1 MILSLRWNQ
10 LLRPQLSAR
19 LRSTSFAAL
28 RLRFARVIRTLR
40 QGVAIAAFA
49 AFTAACTS
57 THEFATNTNSVSVPP
72 NAGVYK
78 VGNPY
83 EADGIWYYPR
93 EQPDYDETGIA
104 SWYGAQFHG
113 RHTSNGEIFDSNA
126 LTAAHR
132 TLPMPVNVRVTN
144 LENGRSLVL
153 RVNDRGPFA
162 RGRIIDVSKHAAE
175 LLGFYGA
182 GTAKVRV
189 TYLARA
195 DMPNGA
201 PPPDNTP
208 VEIATAVP
216 AVPTQKV
223 DTEALNIVPG
233 AAVAPPV
240 QVASLA
246 PAAVTTAPTLS
257 ADVEP
262 TGQVAHVPVPAVTH
276 LYVQAGAFGS
286 RANADRLKEKL
297 AAASGL
303 FISPI
308 DRNGQRLYRVRLG
321 PFDDV
326 GAADAALA
334 QLVGL
339 GNNDAQ
345 IVVDK

>member
-1 MILSLRWNQ
+1 L
-10 LLRPQLSAR
+10 
-19 LRSTSFAAL
+19 FAAL
-28 RLRFARVIRTLR
+28 V
-40 QGVAIAAFA
+40 
-49 AFTAACTS
+49 AACT
-57 THEFATNTNSVSVPP
+57 TPREVENNTVTLPP
-72 NAGVYK
+72 SAGVYK

-83 EADGIWYYPR
+83 QAEGIWYYPR

-113 RHTSNGEIFDSNA
+113 RRTSDGEIFDSNA

-144 LENGRSLVL
+144 LDNGKSLIL

-162 RGRIIDVSKHAAE
+162 RGRIIDVSRHAAE

-189 TYLARA
+189 TFVGRA
-195 DMPNGA
+195 DMPNGE
-201 PPPDNTP
+201 PPPDTTP
-208 VEIATAVP
+208 TEIATAVP
-216 AVPTQKV
+216 AVPTEKV
-223 DTEALNIVPG
+223 DTSALNIVPG
-233 AAVAPPV
+233 ATVAPPV

-246 PAAVTTAPTLS
+246 PVAATSAPIPATDS
-257 ADVEP
+257 EP
-262 TGQVAHVPVPAVTH
+262 TGQVEHVAVPAVTH

-286 RANADRLKEKL
+286 LVNANRLMTRL
-297 AAASGL
+297 AEAGGL

-308 DRNGQRLYRVRLG
+308 DRNGQRLYRVRIG

-334 QLVGL
+334 RLTGL
-339 GNNDAQ
+339 GSNDAQ
-345 IVVDK
+345 IVVDQ